1 MKKPLR
7 VGLIGCGFFSANHLH
22 AWAEMPDVEI
32 AAVCDLDAAKV
43 AAAAR
48 RFGIAGAFT
57 DAAEMVARQPLD
69 FVDIVT
75 TMASHRSLVELCA
88 GKGLPIIVQKPF
100 GPTYAACLAMV
111 NACAAAGVPLMVHEN
126 FRFQVP
132 MRRIKAV
139 LDSGAIGAP
148 LWARISFRTGYDV
161 KSGQPYLFDEERF
174 IVLDLGIHVLDL
186 ARFFLGEV
194 ETLYARHQQV
204 DRRVRGEDMATML
217 LGHCNGATSI
227 VDCTYESRRL
237 PDTFPQ
243 TLVVIEG
250 EKGAVELEA
259 GGILAVSREGQ
270 LSKTNVATPLRAWT
284 SEPWHTAQDSVYW
297 TQSHFV
303 DCLRNGRSP
312 ETSGPDNLKTYALVD
327 AAYESARNQCVVQ
340 P

>member
-1 MKKPLR
+1 MQKPLR
-7 VGLIGCGFFSANHLH
+7 VGLIGCGFFAANHLH

-32 AAVCDLDAAKV
+32 AAVCDLDADKA

-48 RFGIAGAFT
+48 RFGVAAAYT
-57 DAAEMVARQPLD
+57 DAAEMLARQKLD

-75 TMASHRSLVELCA
+75 TMGSHRSLVELAA

-100 GPTYAACLAMV
+100 GPTYVECLAMV
-111 NACAAAGVPLMVHEN
+111 TACDRAGVPLMVHEN

-132 MRRIKAV
+132 MRTIKAV

-161 KSGQPYLFDEERF
+161 KAGQPYLFDEERF

-217 LGHCNGATSI
+217 LGHRDGATSI

-237 PDTFPQ
+237 PDNFPQ
-243 TLVVIEG
+243 TLVMIEG
-250 EKGAVELEA
+250 EKGAVELGA
-259 GGILAVSREGQ
+259 GGILAVSSEGQ

-303 DCLRNGRSP
+303 ECLRSGRLP
-312 ETSGPDNLKTYALVD
+312 ETSGFDNLKTYALVD
-327 AAYESARNQCVVQ
+327 AAYELACTQSVVR